1 MGIDTALL
9 IRRTGSIVDSW
20 SRSAIPGEVLAV
32 MSATMI
38 ASIGTILETLGTPT
52 PRTLTVVAG
61 GRQILAVQANS
72 EQVLILMAPE
82 AVREAHLRELSQRIL
97 SHLSAAAGNRRAKAS
112 TRVQSRP

>member
-9 IRRTGSIVDSW
+9 IRRTGSVVASW
-20 SRSAIPGEVLAV
+20 SRTPIPGEVLAV

-52 PRTLTVVAG
+52 PRTLTVLAG
-61 GRQILAVQANS
+61 GHQILAVQANS
-72 EQVLILMAPE
+72 EQVLILIAPE

-97 SHLSAAAGNRRAKAS
+97 AHTSAASVNRRAKDSA
-112 TRVQSRP
+112 RVQPRP